1 MFYIFVILLDNASV
15 LGIISI
21 IMNLSSGGILMNIKK
36 SAATFAAVM
45 LASTLAS
52 SAYAASDLTV
62 PAAEPSSVAS
72 PSVPVV
78 PSVPKT
84 PSTPQS
90 SSSGNTSS
98 GNTSSSTNLATSL
111 VNTAGFSSAKQFTGY
126 FANLKRAVAN
136 GNRDAV
142 AKRVSY
148 PLVVNAAN
156 GTKRSILN
164 QKQFLNEYTSIMTS
178 NVRRALSTQNV
189 NQVMVSSRGVMI
201 GNGQI
206 WIGAIDNKPGIYAI
220 NL

>member
-1 MFYIFVILLDNASV
+1 
-15 LGIISI
+15 
-21 IMNLSSGGILMNIKK
+21 MNMKK
-36 SAATFAAVM
+36 STAVIAAVM

-52 SAYAASDLTV
+52 SAHAASDLTV
-62 PAAEPSSVAS
+62 PAAEPSTIAT
-72 PSVPVV
+72 PTVPAV

-84 PSTPQS
+84 PSTPQN
-90 SSSGNTSS
+90 SSSGGTSS
-98 GNTSSSTNLATSL
+98 GTSGSSTNLATSL

-136 GNRDAV
+136 GNRESV
-142 AKRVSY
+142 AKRISY

-164 QKQFLNEYTSIMTS
+164 QKQFLNEYTSIMTY
-178 NVRRALSTQNV
+178 NVRRALSNQNV
-189 NQVMVSSRGVMI
+189 NNVMVSSRGVMI